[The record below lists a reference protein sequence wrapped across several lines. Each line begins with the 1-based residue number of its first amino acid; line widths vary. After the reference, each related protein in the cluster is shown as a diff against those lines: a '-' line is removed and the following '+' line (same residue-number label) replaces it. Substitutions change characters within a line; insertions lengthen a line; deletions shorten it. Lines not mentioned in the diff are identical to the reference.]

1 MVGHGA
7 WPALNGLHL
16 ETGTAVVCTLPAAQ
30 VGPGFDKRLGKVT
43 ACSLSM
49 GRYSYELL
57 LYPQRGAPAVKV
69 AGVSPHEIMPTKLGR
84 DIGPVPI
91 AAKPSVAR
99 VVQSGELPEPKL
111 SVRQVASASGRSTRS
126 ASSAASPQK
135 ATPVLAAAGI
145 VKHATPAASATKSAD
160 ATSKTPPP
168 RPASTRQNSNGACSP
183 VKSAKVALA
192 GSSEGAKSNSSELIS
207 QTSPPASP
215 QKLKG
220 TPAVSTPHH
229 RTRSSQNDGDAQAA
243 GACLN
248 EASVIIAAP
257 LPESTSAVGS
267 KRQRSTPSNPSPQS
281 DGERETSGVK
291 RNKLGH
297 ELCCHNVR
305 PQFCKKC
312 LKSAKSNDRDAN
324 SSERAKSNASKK
336 SAKSNADAAESSQN
350 ASKKS
355 AKSNANAAESSQ
367 IVSSQIVSS
376 AMAGSS
382 SPNPS
387 REQRLQNR
395 NSCSSEGAKSDKSAM
410 SSNSAKSGKRSLSNA
425 VDAHSSPAGGA
436 QNSLAT
442 IATSQTK
449 KKGKSAG
456 KSAKSQEILQKEIAV
471 TTGISYGRAP
481 SGHELCEHQVR
492 KTLCKAC
499 KGGGICEHDRQRSWC
514 RECGGKA
521 RCEHGKQKS
530 KCRLCGGSAFCT
542 HGKYRYRCDRCKNKK
557 KK

>member
-16 ETGTAVVCTLPAAQ
+16 ETGTGVVCTLPAAQ

-57 LYPQRGAPAVKV
+57 LYPQRGAQAVKV

-99 VVQSGELPEPKL
+99 VVQSGEKL
-111 SVRQVASASGRSTRS
+111 SVLQVASASGRSTRS

-267 KRQRSTPSNPSPQS
+267 KRHRSTPSNPSPQS

-291 RNKLGH
+291 RNKTGH
-297 ELCCHNVR
+297 EVCCHNVR
-305 PQFCKKC
+305 PQFCKIC

-324 SSERAKSNASKK
+324 SSERAKS
-336 SAKSNADAAESSQN
+336 N

-382 SPNPS
+382 SPNSS

-395 NSCSSEGAKSDKSAM
+395 NSSSSEGAKSDKSAM

-442 IATSQTK
+442 FALSQKK

-471 TTGISYGRAP
+471 NTGNSYGRAP
-481 SGHELCEHQVR
+481 SGHELCEHQIR

-499 KGGGICEHDRQRSWC
+499 KGGGICEHDLQRSWC

-557 KK
+557 TK

>member
-16 ETGTAVVCTLPAAQ
+16 ETGTAVVCTLPATQ
-30 VGPGFDKRLGKVT
+30 VGPGFDKRLGRVT

-57 LYPQRGAPAVKV
+57 LYPQRGAQAVKV

-99 VVQSGELPEPKL
+99 VVQSGEL

-220 TPAVSTPHH
+220 TPAGSTPHH

-257 LPESTSAVGS
+257 LPESTSAVRS
-267 KRQRSTPSNPSPQS
+267 KRQRSTPSNPS
-281 DGERETSGVK
+281 VK
-291 RNKLGH
+291 RNKTGH

-305 PQFCKKC
+305 PQFCQRC

-324 SSERAKSNASKK
+324 SSERAKS
-336 SAKSNADAAESSQN
+336 N

-395 NSCSSEGAKSDKSAM
+395 NSCSSEGAKSGKSAM

-425 VDAHSSPAGGA
+425 VNAHSSPAGGA
-436 QNSLAT
+436 QNSLAS
-442 IATSQTK
+442 IATSQQK

-471 TTGISYGRAP
+471 TTGNSYGRAP

-530 KCRLCGGSAFCT
+530 KCRVCGGSAFCT